1 MFRNFLKSS
10 NGTFWVCKYFI
21 MFTNSFGNFLN
32 VQEHFKKLL
41 WNILKYF
48 PTNFL
53 MNIFNSS
60 QNFFQ
65 KISEFVLKYFFT
77 RHFDLKCLQTCSGTF
92 WLFKNILKSSNGT
105 FWKFPNKF
113 HKKVLE
119 QSTKQIRMFRNTFWK
134 LVNVS
139 KQIWMSGTLWIVSK
153 ALKVFR
159 NTLEI
164 WMFLNKSKCFGTK
177 MNVSEHS
184 QKSECSQTLFWN
196 HLNVPK

>member
-1 MFRNFLKSS
+1 MEHSETFWMFKNILKSSNGTFWNVPQQIFSWTLWVVLKHFSLNNLKCLQTCSGTFWMFRNFLKSS

-77 RHFDLKCLQTCSGTF
+77 RHFDLKCLQTCSETF
-92 WLFKNILKSSNGT
+92 WMFKNILKSSNGT
-105 FWKFPNKF
+105 F
-113 HKKVLE
+113 
-119 QSTKQIRMFRNTFWK
+119 
-134 LVNVS
+134 
-139 KQIWMSGTLWIVSK
+139 
-153 ALKVFR
+153 
-159 NTLEI
+159 
-164 WMFLNKSKCFGTK
+164 
-177 MNVSEHS
+177 
-184 QKSECSQTLFWN
+184 
-196 HLNVPK
+196 

>member
-1 MFRNFLKSS
+1 MEHS
-10 NGTFWVCKYFI
+10 NGKHFR
-21 MFTNSFGNFLN
+21 MFTNSFGDFLNVQEHFKKFQWNILKCSPTNFHMNIFNNSQNFLRKNSEFVLKHFFDSTLWFEMFTIMFWNFLN
-32 VQEHFKKLL
+32 VQEHFKKFQ
-41 WNILKYF
+41 WNILKCS
-48 PTNFL
+48 PTNF
-53 MNIFNSS
+53 
-60 QNFFQ
+60 
-65 KISEFVLKYFFT
+65 K
-77 RHFDLKCLQTCSGTF
+77 
-92 WLFKNILKSSNGT
+92 
-105 FWKFPNKF
+105 
-113 HKKVLE
+113 KKVPE

-164 WMFLNKSKCFGTK
+164 WMFLIKSKCFGTK

-184 QKSECSQTLFWN
+184 QKSECSRTLFWN